1 MRAAA
6 EGAILRVDAKALGR
20 KSFRSTNIFAGAK
33 TFREANQGGDPVRSP
48 ISKALLVGTLAMLA
62 GCATTTEYVA
72 PLPVE
77 ATLTNYTGKTIAR
90 IDYQSCGDSAGTW
103 SQLGVGPVAS
113 GGTATFQLP
122 APCVNMNAFYEDG
135 RLAGTQTGVK
145 REFPFKWTLS

>member
-1 MRAAA
+1 MRS
-6 EGAILRVDAKALGR
+6 AIT
-20 KSFRSTNIFAGAK
+20 KS
-33 TFREANQGGDPVRSP
+33 
-48 ISKALLVGTLAMLA
+48 LLIGTLALLA

-77 ATLTNYTGKTIAR
+77 ATVSNYTGKTIAR
-90 IDYQSCGDSAGTW
+90 IDYQSCGDAAGTW

-145 REFPFKWTLS
+145 RDFPFKWTLS